1 MCGKRSSAE
10 KKEEK
15 AAALKATLKHSKYIF
30 AQWTAETVK
39 ISVKRNEYLISN
51 LILTELTRS

>member
-30 AQWTAETVK
+30 AQWTAEKVK
-39 ISVKRNEYLISN
+39 INVKRSEYLISN
-51 LILTELTRS
+51 LFLTELTRS